1 MKRAKT
7 IFFLLVVI
15 ITVLVI
21 SACGVSQ
28 EEYDR
33 TITELART
41 KVELEEARS
50 KIAEME
56 KSVALPATNA
66 DIVEKLRAAQQ
77 KAADLS
83 AKVRDLTIKNEQLI
97 KDLAEMKAGIK
108 E

>member
-1 MKRAKT
+1 
-7 IFFLLVVI
+7 
-15 ITVLVI
+15 
-21 SACGVSQ
+21 
-28 EEYDR
+28 
-33 TITELART
+33 
-41 KVELEEARS
+41 
-50 KIAEME
+50 ME